1 MSEND
6 RMVSEVDD
14 GMLCILSVLTLTSS
28 THSPLNFHL
37 IEYLC
42 WCFSLGDI
50 MIKYLRDKIIGHPAV
65 FSRAGELPI
74 EDMPP
79 MKRTNSQNSLNDLM
93 SASTISNDTTSQVEK
108 LLAAAAAGRRP
119 TSSSSPIIIP
129 KKPSRSNESSM
140 PSDDVS
146 MPTLPSACQQLEHSA
161 ARDRISVKN
170 KRRQPLKQ
178 KLSTLR
184 ETDDND
190 VDLFASKIDDNNDND
205 DLIVPAV
212 PSKQS
217 YIFNHLFS
225 SPSTT
230 AMTISSTPDDEQSRI
245 MMTSHVEPK
254 ILQPL
259 FDSSDLDSAR
269 ARLRMSVRP
278 RDRSADNILLATN
291 TNMTSE
297 TSSTRPTLAPVN
309 SSPIQRSVSFKRPQ
323 EINDIKLKPRPILK
337 SRKEESRKNDLPST
351 KAMENESTSVDPPNH
366 DEETQSLSRSR
377 SSSQEH
383 IYDNLD
389 VFKRPKPTNI
399 MPSHEDEPSPATY
412 VKTREHP
419 VSTPRLRPTTM
430 LVPTNNDKPSTNEF
444 ENVFNQF
451 KKRGSIR
458 RAPANEETAIA
469 PVPVEEARAP
479 TPPPS
484 AVPVQPINEPTA
496 KPADTTPVL
505 QASNRRKT
513 VGGVCLP
520 AGNKVATNDNKP
532 AASWIDIAKQKQN
545 KFQSISNDKK
555 HENESEQAVLHEPVV
570 ITRKTTP
577 STDVRLNRKSMFEQ
591 PTNQSNSHVL
601 ERIMDLSSSA
611 GQGIGDPQLA
621 SFIEQENQKQRFQS
635 VVHSLTEQCWEIC
648 SPSISSRLDGK
659 SETCLA
665 NCVERFIDSSN
676 YIINKLGQEGAAAV
690 ASMKSN
696 EFSTST
702 DFSLGAP
709 DMGLQSPEFSSGF
722 SSSTSQEE
730 KKSSWRF
737 W

>member
-129 KKPSRSNESSM
+129 KKPSRSNASSHSSSSYTSVVDQMSSFGESSM

-190 VDLFASKIDDNNDND
+190 VDLFASKID
-205 DLIVPAV
+205 A
-212 PSKQS
+212 
-217 YIFNHLFS
+217 
-225 SPSTT
+225 
-230 AMTISSTPDDEQSRI
+230 ISSTPDDEQSRI

-601 ERIMDLSSSA
+601 ERDSIRALKA
-611 GQGIGDPQLA
+611 GNP
-621 SFIEQENQKQRFQS
+621 NR
-635 VVHSLTEQCWEIC
+635 
-648 SPSISSRLDGK
+648 
-659 SETCLA
+659 
-665 NCVERFIDSSN
+665 
-676 YIINKLGQEGAAAV
+676 INNLIQFFDK
-690 ASMKSN
+690 
-696 EFSTST
+696 
-702 DFSLGAP
+702 
-709 DMGLQSPEFSSGF
+709 
-722 SSSTSQEE
+722 
-730 KKSSWRF
+730 
-737 W
+737 

>member
-14 GMLCILSVLTLTSS
+14 
-28 THSPLNFHL
+28 
-37 IEYLC
+37 
-42 WCFSLGDI
+42 GDI

-108 LLAAAAAGRRP
+108 LLAAAAGRRP

-129 KKPSRSNESSM
+129 KKPSRSNASSHSSSSYTSVVDQISSFGESSM

-190 VDLFASKIDDNNDND
+190 VDLFASKIDDNNTNDDDD
-205 DLIVPAV
+205 DLIVPPV
-212 PSKQS
+212 PTKQS

-230 AMTISSTPDDEQSRI
+230 AMTISSTPDEEQSRM

-259 FDSSDLDSAR
+259 FDSSDLGSAR

-351 KAMENESTSVDPPNH
+351 ETIENESTSVDPPNH
-366 DEETQSLSRSR
+366 DEETQNLSRSR

-430 LVPTNNDKPSTNEF
+430 LVSTNNDKPSTNEF

-451 KKRGSIR
+451 KKRGSICR
-458 RAPANEETAIA
+458 VPANEENAIA

-484 AVPVQPINEPTA
+484 VDPAQPINEPTT
-496 KPADTTPVL
+496 KPADTTPVP

-570 ITRKTTP
+570 TTRKTTP

-601 ERIMDLSSSA
+601 ERDSIRALKA
-611 GQGIGDPQLA
+611 GNP
-621 SFIEQENQKQRFQS
+621 NR
-635 VVHSLTEQCWEIC
+635 
-648 SPSISSRLDGK
+648 
-659 SETCLA
+659 
-665 NCVERFIDSSN
+665 
-676 YIINKLGQEGAAAV
+676 INNLIQFFDK
-690 ASMKSN
+690 
-696 EFSTST
+696 
-702 DFSLGAP
+702 
-709 DMGLQSPEFSSGF
+709 
-722 SSSTSQEE
+722 
-730 KKSSWRF
+730 
-737 W
+737 